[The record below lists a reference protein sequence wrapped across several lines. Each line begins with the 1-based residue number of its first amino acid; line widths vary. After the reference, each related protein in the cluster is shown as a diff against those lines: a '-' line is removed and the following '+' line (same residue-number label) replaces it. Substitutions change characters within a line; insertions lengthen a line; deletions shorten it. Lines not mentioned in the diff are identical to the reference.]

1 MHYLYLNSSFGPIS
15 EFEQTLNLH
24 FFFLSFSGKTK
35 LVDILCTLSNRF
47 CNIDT
52 IDDSVTGSF
61 QQVDLNRHLEE
72 IAQKVETNLVKYQQ
86 SWLLSQS
93 KSNSSHFI
101 KLLKQW
107 ETYVES
113 SHNYQS
119 GE

>member
-1 MHYLYLNSSFGPIS
+1 M
-15 EFEQTLNLH
+15 
-24 FFFLSFSGKTK
+24 
-35 LVDILCTLSNRF
+35 VDILCTLSNRY

-72 IAQKVETNLVKYQQ
+72 IAQKIDVHFIGFQQ
-86 SWLLSQS
+86 NWLLNNNQNQS
-93 KSNSSHFI
+93 KANDSHFI

-107 ETYVES
+107 ETFVSS
-113 SHNYQS
+113 SHNYQN